1 MSLESLRNLIS
12 ACESNPTLWEKIRH
26 ARDLEE
32 FSKFA
37 LEAGFE
43 VSPADWLKHQAEQV
57 LELSDEELDQAVG
70 GSLGAMITMAA
81 ETAQATVGV
90 ATIATPDGPTQSE
103 AAGSYAHWVC

>member
-70 GSLGAMITMAA
+70 GSTAAITMVA
-81 ETAQATVGV
+81 ETVLATTDV
-90 ATIATPDGPTQSE
+90 ATIATPDGPSQSG
-103 AAGSYAHWVC
+103 AAGSYQHTVC